1 MFIRP
6 VSTLAAVITN
16 YLGIYCVAS
25 YSPVYSHL
33 YLTTAISVSVTIA
46 MYNVLQ
52 LYVVIKEEL
61 KPFSP
66 IIK

>member
-1 MFIRP
+1 M
-6 VSTLAAVITN
+6 ITN
-16 YLGIYCVAS
+16 NLGIYCVAS

-46 MYNVLQ
+46 MYCVLQ
-52 LYVVIKEEL
+52 LYVVIAVEL